1 MGVPLLSPLLERRV
15 VEVEGEQT
23 RCPPGVTQTSR
34 SGPPQNGEEQALNF
48 GEEREGAGDVEAIS
62 VYILKKLSKTK

>member
-1 MGVPLLSPLLERRV
+1 M
-15 VEVEGEQT
+15 EGEQT
-23 RCPPGVTQTSR
+23 CCPPGVTQTSR